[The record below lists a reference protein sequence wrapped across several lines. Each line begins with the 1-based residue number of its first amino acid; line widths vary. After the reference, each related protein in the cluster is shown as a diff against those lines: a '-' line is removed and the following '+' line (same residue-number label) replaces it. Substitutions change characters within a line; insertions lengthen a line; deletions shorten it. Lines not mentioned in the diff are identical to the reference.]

1 MKREHLIKFKIVR
14 SYIKNLLDL
23 KKKIP
28 GKADQKEID
37 KKARQ
42 INIGKQDVQD
52 AHRLSNSSSQGKT
65 KQKGKRLLS

>member
-14 SYIKNLLDL
+14 SYIKNLIDL
-23 KKKIP
+23 KKIP
-28 GKADQKEID
+28 GKADQKGID

-42 INIGKQDVQD
+42 INIGKQDVQH

-65 KQKGKRLLS
+65 KQKGKRLSS